1 MGVGSEIEILVE
13 RIRNAEFGNFDS
25 KKPFHHQKMY
35 CGHYQGCLQNAKIQ
49 TPPSVAVDVA
59 DELDD
64 GSYSLDDVA
73 GANMGWPAA

>member
-1 MGVGSEIEILVE
+1 M
-13 RIRNAEFGNFDS
+13 
-25 KKPFHHQKMY
+25 
-35 CGHYQGCLQNAKIQ
+35 QNAKIQ